1 MFFGA
6 DEFGGDFA
14 GLAGA
19 VVAGVR
25 SGGFVRALVGVGGDV
40 VIVDGVE
47 VWDGTEAEGDVGD
60 FWFKEG
66 GVSGG
71 GAVDFEAFGD
81 LDVDLVAGDGGR
93 GEAGEG
99 FDVGREVAVVVI
111 EAIEVVGG
119 GEKVVPEALDGVVGG
134 RAPHII
140 VVFREVADTVGL
152 DGVESFNGATGVNDG
167 AVERDVPV

>member
-1 MFFGA
+1 MDNHGDDDGGGELFFGA

-14 GLAGA
+14 GFAGA
-19 VVAGVR
+19 IVACVGG
-25 SGGFVRALVGVGGDV
+25 GGFVGTLVGVCGDV
-40 VIVDGVE
+40 VIVNGVE
-47 VWDGTEAEGDVGD
+47 IRDGAEAEGDVGD

-81 LDVDLVAGDGGR
+81 LDVDLVAGGGGR

-99 FDVGREVAVVVI
+99 FYVGREVAIVGV
-111 EAIEVVGG
+111 EAVEVVSG

-134 RAPHII
+134 GAPHVI
-140 VVFREVADTVGL
+140 VIF
-152 DGVESFNGATGVNDG
+152 
-167 AVERDVPV
+167 